1 MKILL
6 SLIFLIFSSLAF
18 SAGTNNS
25 ASDDQG
31 TSVTKDFKNAQKLI
45 YSKKYEK
52 AIDILISLED
62 KKPIGFSK
70 ADLYNYLGFATR
82 KKNNPNYEDAD
93 RSHVVWIRMDNHHSR
108 RRRTRAD
115 VRGAAGRLSQLD
127 DARVS
132 RECNAS
138 TQRTSVR
145 ISLCSRRRDD
155 DWSGEHR
162 CVALCR
168 ASCVARRAVSVGIL
182 GTTFC

>member
-82 KKNNPNYEDAD
+82 KKNNPNYEDAEEYYLSALSIDANHIGALEYLGELYFETD
-93 RSHVVWIRMDNHHSR
+93 RLGQAEELL
-108 RRRTRAD
+108 TKL
-115 VRGAAGRLSQLD
+115 GAVAG
-127 DARVS
+127 
-132 RECNAS
+132 EN
-138 TQRTSVR
+138 SVEYKE
-145 ISLCSRRRDD
+145 LFD
-155 DWSGEHR
+155 
-162 CVALCR
+162 L
-168 ASCVARRAVSVGIL
+168 L
-182 GTTFC
+182 N

>member
-6 SLIFLIFSSLAF
+6 SLIFLIFSSLTF

-45 YSKKYEK
+45 YSRKYEK

-82 KKNNPNYEDAD
+82 KKNNPNYEDAEEYYLSALSIDANHIGALEYLGELYFETD
-93 RSHVVWIRMDNHHSR
+93 RLGQAEELLIKL
-108 RRRTRAD
+108 
-115 VRGAAGRLSQLD
+115 GAVAG
-127 DARVS
+127 
-132 RECNAS
+132 EN
-138 TQRTSVR
+138 SVEYKE
-145 ISLCSRRRDD
+145 LFD
-155 DWSGEHR
+155 
-162 CVALCR
+162 L
-168 ASCVARRAVSVGIL
+168 L
-182 GTTFC
+182 N

>member
-6 SLIFLIFSSLAF
+6 SLTFLIFSSLAF

-82 KKNNPNYEDAD
+82 KKNNPNYEDAEEYYLLALSIDANHIGALEYLGELYFETD
-93 RSHVVWIRMDNHHSR
+93 RLGQAEELLMKL
-108 RRRTRAD
+108 
-115 VRGAAGRLSQLD
+115 GAVAGK
-127 DARVS
+127 
-132 RECNAS
+132 N
-138 TQRTSVR
+138 SVEYKE
-145 ISLCSRRRDD
+145 LFD
-155 DWSGEHR
+155 
-162 CVALCR
+162 L
-168 ASCVARRAVSVGIL
+168 L
-182 GTTFC
+182 N

>member
-25 ASDDQG
+25 AYDDQG

-82 KKNNPNYEDAD
+82 KKNNPNYEDAEEYYLSALSIDANHIGALEYLGELYFETD
-93 RSHVVWIRMDNHHSR
+93 RLGQAEELLMKL
-108 RRRTRAD
+108 
-115 VRGAAGRLSQLD
+115 GAVAG
-127 DARVS
+127 
-132 RECNAS
+132 EN
-138 TQRTSVR
+138 SVEYKE
-145 ISLCSRRRDD
+145 LFD
-155 DWSGEHR
+155 
-162 CVALCR
+162 L
-168 ASCVARRAVSVGIL
+168 L
-182 GTTFC
+182 N

>member
-6 SLIFLIFSSLAF
+6 SSIFLIFSSLAF

-82 KKNNPNYEDAD
+82 KKNNPNYEDAEEYYLSALSIDANHIGALEYLGELYFETD
-93 RSHVVWIRMDNHHSR
+93 RLGQAEELLIKL
-108 RRRTRAD
+108 
-115 VRGAAGRLSQLD
+115 GAAAG
-127 DARVS
+127 
-132 RECNAS
+132 EN
-138 TQRTSVR
+138 SVEYKE
-145 ISLCSRRRDD
+145 LFD
-155 DWSGEHR
+155 
-162 CVALCR
+162 L
-168 ASCVARRAVSVGIL
+168 L
-182 GTTFC
+182 N

>member
-6 SLIFLIFSSLAF
+6 SLFFLIFSSLAF

-82 KKNNPNYEDAD
+82 KKNNPNYEDAEEYYLSALSIDANHIGALEYLGELYFETD
-93 RSHVVWIRMDNHHSR
+93 RLGQAEELLIKL
-108 RRRTRAD
+108 
-115 VRGAAGRLSQLD
+115 GAVAG
-127 DARVS
+127 
-132 RECNAS
+132 EN
-138 TQRTSVR
+138 SVEYKE
-145 ISLCSRRRDD
+145 LFD
-155 DWSGEHR
+155 
-162 CVALCR
+162 L
-168 ASCVARRAVSVGIL
+168 L
-182 GTTFC
+182 N

>member
-6 SLIFLIFSSLAF
+6 SLIFLIYSSLAF

-82 KKNNPNYEDAD
+82 KKNNPNYEDAEEYYLLALSIDANHIGALEYLGELYFETD
-93 RSHVVWIRMDNHHSR
+93 RLGQAEELL
-108 RRRTRAD
+108 TKL
-115 VRGAAGRLSQLD
+115 GAVAG
-127 DARVS
+127 
-132 RECNAS
+132 EN
-138 TQRTSVR
+138 SVEYKE
-145 ISLCSRRRDD
+145 LFD
-155 DWSGEHR
+155 
-162 CVALCR
+162 L
-168 ASCVARRAVSVGIL
+168 L
-182 GTTFC
+182 N

>member
-31 TSVTKDFKNAQKLI
+31 TTVTKDFKNAQKLI

-82 KKNNPNYEDAD
+82 KKNNPNYEDAEEYYLSALSIDANHIGALEYLGELYFETD
-93 RSHVVWIRMDNHHSR
+93 RLGQAEELLIKL
-108 RRRTRAD
+108 
-115 VRGAAGRLSQLD
+115 GAVAG
-127 DARVS
+127 
-132 RECNAS
+132 EN
-138 TQRTSVR
+138 SVEYKE
-145 ISLCSRRRDD
+145 LFD
-155 DWSGEHR
+155 
-162 CVALCR
+162 L
-168 ASCVARRAVSVGIL
+168 L
-182 GTTFC
+182 N

>member
-82 KKNNPNYEDAD
+82 KKNNPNYEDAEEYYLSALSIDANHIGALEYLGELYFETD
-93 RSHVVWIRMDNHHSR
+93 RLGQAEELLIKL
-108 RRRTRAD
+108 
-115 VRGAAGRLSQLD
+115 GAVAGK
-127 DARVS
+127 
-132 RECNAS
+132 N
-138 TQRTSVR
+138 SVEYKE
-145 ISLCSRRRDD
+145 LFD
-155 DWSGEHR
+155 
-162 CVALCR
+162 L
-168 ASCVARRAVSVGIL
+168 L
-182 GTTFC
+182 N

>member
-82 KKNNPNYEDAD
+82 KKNNPNYEDAEEYYLSALSIDANHIGALEYLGELYFETD
-93 RSHVVWIRMDNHHSR
+93 RLGQAEEVLIKL
-108 RRRTRAD
+108 
-115 VRGAAGRLSQLD
+115 GAVAG
-127 DARVS
+127 
-132 RECNAS
+132 EN
-138 TQRTSVR
+138 SVEYKE
-145 ISLCSRRRDD
+145 LFN
-155 DWSGEHR
+155 
-162 CVALCR
+162 L
-168 ASCVARRAVSVGIL
+168 L
-182 GTTFC
+182 N

>member
-6 SLIFLIFSSLAF
+6 YLIFLIFSSLAF

-82 KKNNPNYEDAD
+82 KKNNPNYEDAEEYYLLALSIDANHIGALEYLGELYFETD
-93 RSHVVWIRMDNHHSR
+93 RLGQAKELLIKL
-108 RRRTRAD
+108 
-115 VRGAAGRLSQLD
+115 GAVAG
-127 DARVS
+127 
-132 RECNAS
+132 EN
-138 TQRTSVR
+138 SVEYKE
-145 ISLCSRRRDD
+145 LFD
-155 DWSGEHR
+155 
-162 CVALCR
+162 L
-168 ASCVARRAVSVGIL
+168 L
-182 GTTFC
+182 N

>member
-82 KKNNPNYEDAD
+82 KKNNPNYEDAEEYYLLALSIDANHIGALEYLGELYFETD
-93 RSHVVWIRMDNHHSR
+93 RLG
-108 RRRTRAD
+108 RAEELLIKL
-115 VRGAAGRLSQLD
+115 GAVAG
-127 DARVS
+127 
-132 RECNAS
+132 EN
-138 TQRTSVR
+138 SVEYKE
-145 ISLCSRRRDD
+145 LFD
-155 DWSGEHR
+155 
-162 CVALCR
+162 L
-168 ASCVARRAVSVGIL
+168 L
-182 GTTFC
+182 N

>member
-82 KKNNPNYEDAD
+82 KKNNPNYEDAEEYYLLALSIDANHIGALEYLGELYIETD
-93 RSHVVWIRMDNHHSR
+93 RLGLAEELL
-108 RRRTRAD
+108 TKL
-115 VRGAAGRLSQLD
+115 GAVAG
-127 DARVS
+127 
-132 RECNAS
+132 EN
-138 TQRTSVR
+138 SVEYKE
-145 ISLCSRRRDD
+145 LFD
-155 DWSGEHR
+155 
-162 CVALCR
+162 L
-168 ASCVARRAVSVGIL
+168 L
-182 GTTFC
+182 N

>member
-6 SLIFLIFSSLAF
+6 SLFFLIFSSLAF

-82 KKNNPNYEDAD
+82 KKNNPNYEDAEEYYLSALSIDANHIGALEYLGELYFETD
-93 RSHVVWIRMDNHHSR
+93 RLGQAEELLIKL
-108 RRRTRAD
+108 
-115 VRGAAGRLSQLD
+115 GAAAG
-127 DARVS
+127 
-132 RECNAS
+132 EN
-138 TQRTSVR
+138 SVEYKE
-145 ISLCSRRRDD
+145 LFD
-155 DWSGEHR
+155 
-162 CVALCR
+162 L
-168 ASCVARRAVSVGIL
+168 L
-182 GTTFC
+182 N

>member
-1 MKILL
+1 
-6 SLIFLIFSSLAF
+6 LAF

-82 KKNNPNYEDAD
+82 KKNNPNYEDAEEYYLLALSIDANHIGAFEYLGELYFETD
-93 RSHVVWIRMDNHHSR
+93 RLGQAEELLIKL
-108 RRRTRAD
+108 
-115 VRGAAGRLSQLD
+115 GAVAG
-127 DARVS
+127 
-132 RECNAS
+132 EN
-138 TQRTSVR
+138 SVEYKE
-145 ISLCSRRRDD
+145 LFD
-155 DWSGEHR
+155 
-162 CVALCR
+162 L
-168 ASCVARRAVSVGIL
+168 L
-182 GTTFC
+182 N

>member
-82 KKNNPNYEDAD
+82 KKNNPNYEDAEEYYLLALSIDANHIGALEYLGELYIETD
-93 RSHVVWIRMDNHHSR
+93 RLGQAEELL
-108 RRRTRAD
+108 TK
-115 VRGAAGRLSQLD
+115 
-127 DARVS
+127 
-132 RECNAS
+132 
-138 TQRTSVR
+138 
-145 ISLCSRRRDD
+145 
-155 DWSGEHR
+155 
-162 CVALCR
+162 
-168 ASCVARRAVSVGIL
+168 L
-182 GTTFC
+182 GTVAGENSVEYKELFNLLN

>member
-31 TSVTKDFKNAQKLI
+31 TSITKDFKNAQKLI

-82 KKNNPNYEDAD
+82 KKNNPNYEDAEEYYLLALSIDANHIGALEYLGELYFETD
-93 RSHVVWIRMDNHHSR
+93 RLGQAEELLIKL
-108 RRRTRAD
+108 
-115 VRGAAGRLSQLD
+115 GAVAG
-127 DARVS
+127 
-132 RECNAS
+132 EN
-138 TQRTSVR
+138 SVEYKE
-145 ISLCSRRRDD
+145 LFD
-155 DWSGEHR
+155 
-162 CVALCR
+162 L
-168 ASCVARRAVSVGIL
+168 L
-182 GTTFC
+182 N

>member
-31 TSVTKDFKNAQKLI
+31 TTVTKDFKNAQKLI

-82 KKNNPNYEDAD
+82 KKNNPNYEDAEEYYLLALSIDANHIGALEYLGELYFETD
-93 RSHVVWIRMDNHHSR
+93 RLGQAEELLMKL
-108 RRRTRAD
+108 
-115 VRGAAGRLSQLD
+115 GAVAGK
-127 DARVS
+127 
-132 RECNAS
+132 N
-138 TQRTSVR
+138 SVEYKE
-145 ISLCSRRRDD
+145 LFD
-155 DWSGEHR
+155 
-162 CVALCR
+162 L
-168 ASCVARRAVSVGIL
+168 L
-182 GTTFC
+182 N

>member
-82 KKNNPNYEDAD
+82 KKNNPNYEDAEEYYLLALSIDANHIGALEYLGELYFEMD
-93 RSHVVWIRMDNHHSR
+93 RLGQAEELLMKL
-108 RRRTRAD
+108 
-115 VRGAAGRLSQLD
+115 GAVAG
-127 DARVS
+127 
-132 RECNAS
+132 EN
-138 TQRTSVR
+138 SVEYKE
-145 ISLCSRRRDD
+145 LFD
-155 DWSGEHR
+155 
-162 CVALCR
+162 L
-168 ASCVARRAVSVGIL
+168 L
-182 GTTFC
+182 N

>member
-52 AIDILISLED
+52 AIDMLISLED

-82 KKNNPNYEDAD
+82 KKNNPNYEDAEEYYLLALSIDANHIGALEYLGELYFETD
-93 RSHVVWIRMDNHHSR
+93 RLGQAEELLIKL
-108 RRRTRAD
+108 
-115 VRGAAGRLSQLD
+115 GAVAG
-127 DARVS
+127 
-132 RECNAS
+132 EN
-138 TQRTSVR
+138 SVEYKE
-145 ISLCSRRRDD
+145 LFD
-155 DWSGEHR
+155 
-162 CVALCR
+162 L
-168 ASCVARRAVSVGIL
+168 L
-182 GTTFC
+182 N

>member
-82 KKNNPNYEDAD
+82 KKNNPNYEDAEEYYLSALSIDANHIGALEYLGELYFETD
-93 RSHVVWIRMDNHHSR
+93 RLGQAEELLMKL
-108 RRRTRAD
+108 
-115 VRGAAGRLSQLD
+115 GAVAGK
-127 DARVS
+127 
-132 RECNAS
+132 N
-138 TQRTSVR
+138 SVEYKE
-145 ISLCSRRRDD
+145 LFD
-155 DWSGEHR
+155 
-162 CVALCR
+162 L
-168 ASCVARRAVSVGIL
+168 L
-182 GTTFC
+182 N

>member
-82 KKNNPNYEDAD
+82 KKNNPNYEDAEEYYLLALSIDANHIGALEYLGELYFETD
-93 RSHVVWIRMDNHHSR
+93 RLGQAEELLMKL
-108 RRRTRAD
+108 
-115 VRGAAGRLSQLD
+115 GAVAG
-127 DARVS
+127 
-132 RECNAS
+132 EN
-138 TQRTSVR
+138 SVEYKE
-145 ISLCSRRRDD
+145 LFN
-155 DWSGEHR
+155 
-162 CVALCR
+162 L
-168 ASCVARRAVSVGIL
+168 L
-182 GTTFC
+182 N

>member
-25 ASDDQG
+25 ASDDQE

-82 KKNNPNYEDAD
+82 KKNNPNYEDAEEYYLLALSIDANHICALEYLGELYFETD
-93 RSHVVWIRMDNHHSR
+93 RLGQAEELLIKL
-108 RRRTRAD
+108 
-115 VRGAAGRLSQLD
+115 GAAAG
-127 DARVS
+127 
-132 RECNAS
+132 EN
-138 TQRTSVR
+138 SVEYKE
-145 ISLCSRRRDD
+145 LFD
-155 DWSGEHR
+155 
-162 CVALCR
+162 L
-168 ASCVARRAVSVGIL
+168 L
-182 GTTFC
+182 N

>member
-6 SLIFLIFSSLAF
+6 SLIFLIFSSFAF

-82 KKNNPNYEDAD
+82 KKNNPNYEDAEEYYLLALSIDANHIGALEYLGELYFETD
-93 RSHVVWIRMDNHHSR
+93 RLGQAEELLIKL
-108 RRRTRAD
+108 
-115 VRGAAGRLSQLD
+115 GAVAG
-127 DARVS
+127 
-132 RECNAS
+132 EN
-138 TQRTSVR
+138 SVEYKE
-145 ISLCSRRRDD
+145 LFD
-155 DWSGEHR
+155 
-162 CVALCR
+162 L
-168 ASCVARRAVSVGIL
+168 L
-182 GTTFC
+182 N

>member
-31 TSVTKDFKNAQKLI
+31 TSGTKDFKNAQKLI

-82 KKNNPNYEDAD
+82 KKNNPNYEDAEEYYLSALSIDANHIGALEYLGELYFETD
-93 RSHVVWIRMDNHHSR
+93 RLGQAEELLIKL
-108 RRRTRAD
+108 
-115 VRGAAGRLSQLD
+115 GAVAG
-127 DARVS
+127 
-132 RECNAS
+132 EN
-138 TQRTSVR
+138 SVEYKE
-145 ISLCSRRRDD
+145 LFD
-155 DWSGEHR
+155 
-162 CVALCR
+162 L
-168 ASCVARRAVSVGIL
+168 L
-182 GTTFC
+182 N

>member
-1 MKILL
+1 M
-6 SLIFLIFSSLAF
+6 AF

-82 KKNNPNYEDAD
+82 KKNNPNYEDAEEYYLLALSIDANHIGALEYLGELYFETD
-93 RSHVVWIRMDNHHSR
+93 RLGQAEELLIKL
-108 RRRTRAD
+108 
-115 VRGAAGRLSQLD
+115 GAVAG
-127 DARVS
+127 
-132 RECNAS
+132 EN
-138 TQRTSVR
+138 SVEYKE
-145 ISLCSRRRDD
+145 LFD
-155 DWSGEHR
+155 
-162 CVALCR
+162 L
-168 ASCVARRAVSVGIL
+168 L
-182 GTTFC
+182 N

>member
-82 KKNNPNYEDAD
+82 KKNNPNYEDAEEYYLLALSIDANHIGALEYLGELYFEMD
-93 RSHVVWIRMDNHHSR
+93 RLGQAEELLIKL
-108 RRRTRAD
+108 
-115 VRGAAGRLSQLD
+115 GAVAG
-127 DARVS
+127 
-132 RECNAS
+132 EN
-138 TQRTSVR
+138 SVEYKE
-145 ISLCSRRRDD
+145 LFD
-155 DWSGEHR
+155 
-162 CVALCR
+162 L
-168 ASCVARRAVSVGIL
+168 L
-182 GTTFC
+182 N

>member
-82 KKNNPNYEDAD
+82 KKNNPNYEDAEEYYLLALSIDANHIGALEYLGELYFETD
-93 RSHVVWIRMDNHHSR
+93 RLGQAEELLIKL
-108 RRRTRAD
+108 
-115 VRGAAGRLSQLD
+115 GAVTG
-127 DARVS
+127 
-132 RECNAS
+132 EN
-138 TQRTSVR
+138 SVEYKE
-145 ISLCSRRRDD
+145 LFD
-155 DWSGEHR
+155 
-162 CVALCR
+162 L
-168 ASCVARRAVSVGIL
+168 L
-182 GTTFC
+182 N

>member
-6 SLIFLIFSSLAF
+6 SLIFLISSSLAF

-25 ASDDQG
+25 VSDDQG

-82 KKNNPNYEDAD
+82 KKNNPNYEDAEEYYLLALSIDANHIGALEYLGELYIETD
-93 RSHVVWIRMDNHHSR
+93 RLGQAEELL
-108 RRRTRAD
+108 TK
-115 VRGAAGRLSQLD
+115 
-127 DARVS
+127 
-132 RECNAS
+132 
-138 TQRTSVR
+138 
-145 ISLCSRRRDD
+145 
-155 DWSGEHR
+155 
-162 CVALCR
+162 
-168 ASCVARRAVSVGIL
+168 L
-182 GTTFC
+182 GTVAGENSVEYKELFNLLN

>member
-82 KKNNPNYEDAD
+82 KKNNPNYEDAEEYYLLALSIDANHIGALEYLGELYIETD
-93 RSHVVWIRMDNHHSR
+93 RLGQAEELLIKL
-108 RRRTRAD
+108 
-115 VRGAAGRLSQLD
+115 GAVAG
-127 DARVS
+127 
-132 RECNAS
+132 EN
-138 TQRTSVR
+138 SVEYKE
-145 ISLCSRRRDD
+145 LFD
-155 DWSGEHR
+155 
-162 CVALCR
+162 L
-168 ASCVARRAVSVGIL
+168 L
-182 GTTFC
+182 N